1 MEMLIAQHVAEV
13 LRTVAHPVRLQ
24 IIEVLEHGQCCVGD
38 IVLKTGHSQSV
49 ISQHLGLMKDKRVLD
64 CRREGTKA
72 FYTIRNPSAIT
83 LLHCVYD
90 HCGRETA
97 SER

>member
-1 MEMLIAQHVAEV
+1 MEMLIAQHVTDV
-13 LRTVAHPVRLQ
+13 LKAVAHPVRLQ
-24 IIEVLEHGQCCVGD
+24 IIEVLEHGQRCVGD
-38 IVLKTGHSQSV
+38 IVQKTGYSQSV
-49 ISQHLGLMKDKRVLD
+49 ISQHLGLMKDKGILG

-72 FYTIRNPSAIT
+72 FYAIRTPTVIT

-97 SER
+97 SEQ